1 LHAFVLLPKIFGK
14 SNPPPNACCTSNA
27 APSPWFAVCAH
38 SAHAGFAD
46 RKGRAD
52 HVENPALKSRHV
64 IAATIGNALEF
75 YDFLTYAFFSIQIGH
90 AFFPTQSAY
99 GSLMLS
105 LATFGAG
112 FVTRPI
118 GAVAI
123 GAYADRAGRRP
134 AMMLCFILIGGSIV
148 AMAVIPPYASIG
160 LAAPILAVVARMVQ
174 GFSLGGEVGA
184 NTAYL
189 MEAATAEN
197 RGLIVGWQGSSQ
209 YLALIAGGSVGVAL
223 TAMLPPAAL
232 DSYGWRIAFLLGAAT
247 VPFGL
252 WLRRSL
258 PETLVQQASGTA
270 APSQIEQART
280 QWRLLLLG
288 LAVLSALTIA
298 TYISD
303 YTVTY
308 AQATLHMS
316 ARVGFVAETLSF
328 VVGIPAIQLGGWLSD
343 RIGRRPLNIWG
354 NLLFLV
360 AIYPVFAWIVAE
372 RSEAVLI
379 LGMSILSIASNLN
392 TASFV
397 AGLVESLP
405 ASIRGSGFGTM
416 YAMSV
421 AAFGGTTQLVITW
434 LIHVTG
440 SAMAP
445 AWYLTGA
452 TAIGQIGVLLMP
464 ESAPARIG
472 SVAAELPDV
481 AGVTRKRA

>member
-1 LHAFVLLPKIFGK
+1 MTGCHLDHA
-14 SNPPPNACCTSNA
+14 
-27 APSPWFAVCAH
+27 
-38 SAHAGFAD
+38 
-46 RKGRAD
+46 
-52 HVENPALKSRHV
+52 ALKSRHV
-64 IAATIGNALEF
+64 VAATIGNALEF

-90 AFFPTQSAY
+90 AFFPAQSAY

-112 FVTRPI
+112 FVTRPV
-118 GAVAI
+118 GAVVI

-134 AMMLCFILIGGSIV
+134 AMMLCFMMIGCSIV

-160 LAAPILAVVARMVQ
+160 LAAPILAVIARMVQ

-223 TAMLPPAAL
+223 TAWLPPGAL
-232 DSYGWRIAFLLGAAT
+232 DTYGWRIAFLLGAAT
-247 VPFGL
+247 VPVGL
-252 WLRRSL
+252 WLRSSL
-258 PETLVQQASGTA
+258 PETLALAEAGESG
-270 APSQIEQART
+270 PSRMADT
-280 QWRLLLLG
+280 VVHWRLLLLG

-316 ARVGFVAETLSF
+316 ARVGFIAETVSF
-328 VVGIPAIQLGGWLSD
+328 IVGIPAILLGGWLSD
-343 RIGRRPLNIWG
+343 RIGRRPVNIWG

-372 RSEAVLI
+372 RSQAVLI

-392 TASFV
+392 TASFY

-405 ASIRGSGFGTM
+405 ATLRGAGFGGM
-416 YAMSV
+416 YAVSV

-434 LIHVTG
+434 LIHITA

-472 SVAAELPDV
+472 NMAAGVLEV
-481 AGVTRKRA
+481 AGVSSKQV